1 MCGELH
7 YGLGQE
13 AFDRRHPW
21 PSFGVCFLSLHCSV
35 FHSARQLRKRKRSAA
50 AQREAQQP
58 DANAAKTGVGIV
70 CNTPQQIERYLKL
83 HIAGA
88 EPAVALATVNTEAQ
102 NSTACGIVAT
112 AFVETKEISKV
123 SISNGFLRLVQIT
136 VLATR
141 NTLGWHRVPPTVQ
154 YTALFVKAQEV

>member
-1 MCGELH
+1 VAFLWRLFFVFSLFCIP
-7 YGLGQE
+7 LGATAQE
-13 AFDRRHPW
+13 NE
-21 PSFGVCFLSLHCSV
+21 
-35 FHSARQLRKRKRSAA
+35 SA
-50 AQREAQQP
+50 AQQP
-58 DANAAKTGVGIV
+58 SAETPQPDAKTAKTGVGIV

-88 EPAVALATVNTEAQ
+88 EPSDALATVNTEAH
-102 NSTACGIVAT
+102 NPTACGIVAT

-123 SISNGFLRLVQIT
+123 SISSGILRLVQIT

-141 NTLGWHRVPPTVQ
+141 NTLGWQRVPPTVQ

>member
-1 MCGELH
+1 VAFLWRLFFVFTLFCIP
-7 YGLGQE
+7 LGATAQE
-13 AFDRRHPW
+13 NGSTAQQPTAEAQQ
-21 PSFGVCFLSLHCSV
+21 P
-35 FHSARQLRKRKRSAA
+35 A
-50 AQREAQQP
+50 AQPQQP
-58 DANAAKTGVGIV
+58 DANTAKTGVGII

-83 HIAGA
+83 HITGA
-88 EPAVALATVNTEAQ
+88 EPSDALATVNAEAQ
-102 NSTACGIVAT
+102 NPTACGITAT

-123 SISNGFLRLVQIT
+123 SISDGFLRLVQIT